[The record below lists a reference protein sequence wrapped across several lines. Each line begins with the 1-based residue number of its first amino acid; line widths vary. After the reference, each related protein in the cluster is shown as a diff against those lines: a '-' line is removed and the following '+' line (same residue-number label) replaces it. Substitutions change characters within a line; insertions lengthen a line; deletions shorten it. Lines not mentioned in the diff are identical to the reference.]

1 MTRAFTRLA
10 WTAAG
15 FTYLLVILGAIVR
28 ITGSGMGCGE
38 HWPLCNGKLLPPLD
52 LPTLIEYTHRLVA
65 AAVSALVVAVAGYA
79 WWLRQGAGSRRQDSS
94 NGPITVS
101 SHRPTVRPSVAPYV
115 ALGLLIVQVLLG
127 AVTVKLELPPWTV
140 ILHLG
145 TAMLLLATLIATA
158 QGKRLA
164 PGARLTPGASPGSR
178 EARESPGLRPGSVG
192 VIALVLSFV
201 TVLLGALTANL
212 GAASACL
219 GFPLC
224 NGQIVPDG
232 NYLQY
237 IQWTHRL
244 LAYTLFGYSVWW
256 AWRTRARAAWG
267 VVALVTLQVAV
278 AAAMVLLALP
288 PPGPL
293 QAAHV
298 AVGAAVWAG
307 LVLAV
312 L

>member
-15 FTYLLVILGAIVR
+15 FTYLLIILGAIVR

-79 WWLRQGAGSRRQDSS
+79 WWLRQGAGSRQQDSS
-94 NGPITVS
+94 NGPIAVS
-101 SHRPTVRPSVAPYV
+101 SHRPTVRPSVAPYA
-115 ALGLLIVQVLLG
+115 ALGLLALQVALG
-127 AVTVKLELPPWTV
+127 AVTVKLELAPWTV

-145 TAMLLLATLIATA
+145 TAMLLLATLIVAA
-158 QGKRLA
+158 RGSLA
-164 PGARLTPGASPGSR
+164 APPSRAARPSR
-178 EARESPGLRPGSVG
+178 AGLW
-192 VIALVLSFV
+192 ALALGFA
-201 TVLLGALTANL
+201 TVLLGALVPNL

-224 NGQIVPDG
+224 NGQIDPAG
-232 NYLQY
+232 NYLLHVH
-237 IQWTHRL
+237 WAHRVL
-244 LAYTLFGYSVWW
+244 AYALFAYTLWW
-256 AWRTRARAAWG
+256 AVRTRQRGARG

-288 PPGPL
+288 RPL

>member
-15 FTYLLVILGAIVR
+15 FTYLLIILGAIVR

-65 AAVSALVVAVAGYA
+65 ASVSILVLALATYA
-79 WWLRQGAGSRRQDSS
+79 RWLREGAGSREQDSS
-94 NGPITVS
+94 NGPIAVS
-101 SHRPTVRPSVAPYV
+101 SHRPTVRPSVAPYA
-115 ALGLLIVQVLLG
+115 ALGLLALQVALG
-127 AVTVKLELPPWTV
+127 ALTVKLELPPWTV

-145 TAMLLLATLIATA
+145 TAMLLLATLIVAA
-158 QGKRLA
+158 RGSLA
-164 PGARLTPGASPGSR
+164 APPSRAARPSR
-178 EARESPGLRPGSVG
+178 AGLW
-192 VIALVLSFV
+192 ALALGFT

-224 NGQIVPDG
+224 NGQLVPDG
-232 NYLQY
+232 NYLQH
-237 IQWTHRL
+237 IHWTHRL
-244 LAYTLFGYSVWW
+244 LAYALFGYSVWW
-256 AWRTRARAAWG
+256 AVRTRQRGAWG

>member
-1 MTRAFTRLA
+1 MTRGFTRLA

-15 FTYLLVILGAIVR
+15 FTYLLIILGAIVR

-79 WWLRQGAGSRRQDSS
+79 WWLRQGAGSRQQDSS
-94 NGPITVS
+94 NGPIAVS

-115 ALGLLIVQVLLG
+115 ALGLLALQVALG

-140 ILHLG
+140 VLRLG
-145 TAMLLLATLIATA
+145 TAMLLLAPLIVAA
-158 QGKRLA
+158 RGSLA
-164 PGARLTPGASPGSR
+164 APPSRAARPSR
-178 EARESPGLRPGSVG
+178 AGLW
-192 VIALVLSFV
+192 ALALGFA
-201 TVLLGALTANL
+201 TVLLGALVANL

-224 NGQIVPDG
+224 NGQLVPDG
-232 NYLQY
+232 NYLQH
-237 IQWTHRL
+237 IHWTHRL

-256 AWRTRARAAWG
+256 AVRTRQRGAWG